1 VKNKNKSSR
10 YYVQGIDSVWNNKKG
25 VVAIV
30 GKIEEFLSFY
40 P

>member
-10 YYVQGIDSVWNNKKG
+10 SNVQGIDSVWNNKKG
-25 VVAIV
+25 VAAIV
-30 GKIEEFLSFY
+30 KKIEEFLSFY